1 MGFSDDGR
9 AEEAPGQEGVSV
21 LHFLPILFY
30 LQTSCCFASPLPDL
44 LEPCQ
49 LPADLAE
56 LEVRVLEQSC
66 FPTVPVKPP
75 CPPRP
80 ARPRQPTSLCSF
92 WRASPWPS
100 GRGETGAGGD
110 EAGEVGRGLTKET
123 PTP

>member
-1 MGFSDDGR
+1 MGGSDDGR

-66 FPTVPVKPP
+66 FPTVPGKPP

-80 ARPRQPTSLCSF
+80 ARPPAANIPMFLL
-92 WRASPWPS
+92 
-100 GRGETGAGGD
+100 E
-110 EAGEVGRGLTKET
+110 GLTLAKRQGRDRGRWR
-123 PTP
+123 